1 MKQNG
6 MALDHTARLSCSQIW
21 VAYEEVLGC
30 WRRPGPV
37 YRSVSG
43 HDAFEVRH
51 YSNGGQGVG
60 RTRGPKVNFE
70 RSMRPKCGQEP
81 IWNFEVV
88 EPMCGQEPMDI

>member
-1 MKQNG
+1 MVWLWIILSGLVVAKYGYG
-6 MALDHTARLSCSQIW
+6 MALDHTVRLSCSQIW

-51 YSNGGQGVG
+51 YSIFDIYIVHGDQ
-60 RTRGPKVNFE
+60 RKW
-70 RSMRPKCGQEP
+70 RP
-81 IWNFEVV
+81 
-88 EPMCGQEPMDI
+88 

>member
-51 YSNGGQGVG
+51 YSKGGHGVG
-60 RTRGPKVNFE
+60 KLRGQKIFLRGLCDQWWP
-70 RSMRPKCGQEP
+70 RS
-81 IWNFEVV
+81 W
-88 EPMCGQEPMDI
+88 

>member
-1 MKQNG
+1 

-30 WRRPGPV
+30 WRRPEPV

-51 YSNGGQGVG
+51 YSVFDMFS
-60 RTRGPKVNFE
+60 PW
-70 RSMRPKCGQEP
+70 RPKKTMAGKSVALET
-81 IWNFEVV
+81 
-88 EPMCGQEPMDI
+88 MRR